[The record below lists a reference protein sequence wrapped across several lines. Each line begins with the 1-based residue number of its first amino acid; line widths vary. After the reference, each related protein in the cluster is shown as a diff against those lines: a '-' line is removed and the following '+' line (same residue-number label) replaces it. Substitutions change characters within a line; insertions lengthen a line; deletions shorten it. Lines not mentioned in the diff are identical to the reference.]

1 MKKILIKVQVTPGQ
15 SRKIQEAVFEKGGGW
30 MDQNTMVIHTDIPF
44 LVIDKGT
51 LFFCHNE
58 ASFNEED
65 VKQVFVRDALELI
78 KMSTS
83 MNPTYIVDVRGSTV
97 AIREK
102 YSPGTNTPVW
112 PTILDRDTPGL
123 VYLWELG
130 NTTRYCKKSNSV
142 VSYTNKYRYSVM
154 EQAHKLCEELNKGN
168 KEEKRRKG
176 GKTHARP
183 IETRTSLKPP
193 YVVDDREDRV
203 AVRENTRTSPSVLD
217 EATPGLIYLWKLG
230 KTTMYNRQEDSTTHY
245 RNEHRHDILASAYKM
260 CDELNQ
266 KGA

>member
-1 MKKILIKVQVTPGQ
+1 MQDLMFMVQVNPEQ
-15 SRKIQEAVFEKGGGW
+15 STAIQRAIFEKGGKWADGTTYVRHLDKPFLVVRGGMITW
-30 MDQNTMVIHTDIPF
+30 LPSLDTDIPQWF
-44 LVIDKGT
+44 A
-51 LFFCHNE
+51 H
-58 ASFNEED
+58 
-65 VKQVFVRDALELI
+65 QALML
-78 KMSTS
+78 
-83 MNPTYIVDVRGSTV
+83 
-97 AIREK
+97 
-102 YSPGTNTPVW
+102 
-112 PTILDRDTPGL
+112 
-123 VYLWELG
+123 
-130 NTTRYCKKSNSV
+130 
-142 VSYTNKYRYSVM
+142 
-154 EQAHKLCEELNKGN
+154 
-168 KEEKRRKG
+168 
-176 GKTHARP
+176 